1 MQWIR
6 NWPVLKQAVSEMTA
20 PERGRYAMGFEQGSV
35 RHDSS
40 WKRMVWNYGFYRDP
54 VVFCSKDTSKDNFWE
69 DHSWKGFVWQKQF
82 LKRIYFL
89 NKNRF
94 WKEYTIIKQTS
105 SWKGYS
111 VLETVPGKKTSN
123 RSCLHKLSREKMHES
138 TCDIKIFLFG
148 KHVLHQVF
156 VFPWDIHRISMDYQ
170 WIIHGLS
177 IDYP

>member
-1 MQWIR
+1 MQRIR
-6 NWPVLKQAVSEMTA
+6 NWPVLKQAASEMTV

-40 WKRMVWNYGFYRDP
+40 WKRMVWNFGFYRDP
-54 VVFCSKDTSKDNFWE
+54 VVFLFKRHVKGH
-69 DHSWKGFVWQKQF
+69 HSWKGFVWQKQF

-94 WKEYTIIKQTS
+94 WNEYTIIKQTS

-123 RSCLHKLSREKMHES
+123 RSCLHKLSRERMN
-138 TCDIKIFLFG
+138 CLIK
-148 KHVLHQVF
+148 VLVT
-156 VFPWDIHRISMDYQ
+156 
-170 WIIHGLS
+170 
-177 IDYP
+177 